1 MRCAG
6 RVILAACAA
15 AAWLGLPPPMHAQT
29 HAQTQAPPQTAGEAT
44 EAGTVHCLF
53 PGQVRRLGAFSTS
66 VTPRRAARVSPAAC
80 RAGGGEYVEP
90 GDPLEAARRIW
101 LPLAADGVPEAQLTV
116 GELYEQQGQAGLAR
130 AWYEKAAAQGS
141 PRAQFNLAAL
151 LQRSGVHAVSGAG
164 GQGDRVAE
172 LLAAASG
179 GLVAGLV
186 LGRAE
191 PPSVDFVAP
200 QEALRLPRLPQQ
212 TVMLPSGGRQTVL
225 ARVQAPAGVTQLL
238 LNGAPATPGEDG
250 LLRAEVEVADEPV
263 EVAVSVRD
271 RLGQEARASVSLLHR
286 SAPTTHAAA
295 VGAPAATT
303 PVAVAKTLPAGRR
316 HALVVA
322 NQRYRHW
329 PALDTPEAD
338 GRAVAAVLQSRF
350 GYQVTLLQDASRPQ
364 MLQALARLRQ
374 QVGAEDQV
382 VVYYAGHGQM
392 DEATARGYWIPVD
405 GAQKDVSQWV
415 SVIDVTDQLAAMPAR
430 HVLVIA
436 DSCYAGT
443 LVRSLMPRIDAALT
457 ADQRHAPLAHLSRQR
472 VRVALTSGGLE
483 PVVDGGSIEHSLFA
497 RSLLDALRAIDGP
510 VAGQELFAAVS
521 ARFSHLAS
529 RLRLTQ
535 QPQFAPIGFAGHEA
549 GDFVIAPAPM

>member
-1 MRCAG
+1 MRCTAFAVWLCVATLAVPGASAQAQAQAG
-6 RVILAACAA
+6 AE
-15 AAWLGLPPPMHAQT
+15 
-29 HAQTQAPPQTAGEAT
+29 QADAS
-44 EAGTVHCLF
+44 TVHCLF

-66 VTPRRAARVSPAAC
+66 VTPRRAARVTPAAC

-90 GDPLEAARRIW
+90 GDALEAARRIW
-101 LPLAADGVPEAQLTV
+101 LPLAADGVPDAQSTV

-151 LQRSGVHAVSGAG
+151 LQRSATATAS
-164 GQGDRVAE
+164 QGDRVAE

-186 LGRAE
+186 LGRVE
-191 PPSVDFVAP
+191 PPTVDFVAP
-200 QEALRLPRLPQQ
+200 ADALRLPRVSQQ
-212 TVMLPSGGRQTVL
+212 AVILPSGGRQTVL
-225 ARVQAPAGVTQLL
+225 ARVHAPAGVTQVLV
-238 LNGAPATPGEDG
+238 NGAPATPAEDG
-250 LLRAEVEVADEPV
+250 LLHAEVDVADQPV

-271 RLGQEARASVSLLHR
+271 RLGQEAHASVSLLHR
-286 SAPTTHAAA
+286 SAPLAAA
-295 VGAPAATT
+295 EPAVPGVSAAAALATAAAT
-303 PVAVAKTLPAGRR
+303 PVAAAPPPVPTGRR

-338 GRAVAAVLQSRF
+338 GRAVADALRSRF
-350 GYQVTLLQDASRPQ
+350 AYQVTLLQDASRPQ
-364 MLQALARLRQ
+364 LLQALARLRQ
-374 QVGAEDQV
+374 QVGPEDQV
-382 VVYYAGHGQM
+382 IVYYAGHGQM

-405 GAQKDVSQWV
+405 GAEKDVSQWV

-443 LVRSLMPRIDAALT
+443 LVRSLMPRIDAALM
-457 ADQRHAPLAHLSRQR
+457 AEQRHAPLAHLSRQR

-549 GDFVIAPAPM
+549 GDFVIAPASL

>member
-1 MRCAG
+1 MRRAS
-6 RVILAACAA
+6 LATWVAVAVLVA
-15 AAWLGLPPPMHAQT
+15 RLATPDAHAQATPAPELTDT
-29 HAQTQAPPQTAGEAT
+29 H
-44 EAGTVHCLF
+44 TVHCLF

-90 GDPLEAARRIW
+90 GDALEAARRIW
-101 LPLAADGVPEAQLTV
+101 LPLAADGVPEAQSTV
-116 GELYEQQGQAGLAR
+116 GELYDQQGQAGLAR

-141 PRAQFNLAAL
+141 ARAQFNLAAL
-151 LQRSGVHAVSGAG
+151 LQRSGAA

-172 LLAAASG
+172 LLAAATG
-179 GLVAGLV
+179 GMVTGLV

-191 PPSVDFVAP
+191 PPTVDFVAP
-200 QEALRLPRLPQQ
+200 QAALRLPRLAQQ
-212 TVMLPSGGRQTVL
+212 TVTLASAGRQTVL
-225 ARVQAPAGVTQLL
+225 ARVHAPAGVAQLL
-238 LNGAPATPGEDG
+238 VNGAPAKPAEDG
-250 LLRAEVEVADEPV
+250 LLHAEVEVADEPV
-263 EVAVSVRD
+263 AVAVSVRD
-271 RLGQEARASVSLLHR
+271 RLGQEAHASVSLLHR
-286 SAPTTHAAA
+286 SAPLAAA
-295 VGAPAATT
+295 EAAQPSVSAPEVLVAAAAT
-303 PVAVAKTLPAGRR
+303 PVAAAPLPLPTGRR

-374 QVGAEDQV
+374 QVGPEDQV

-405 GAQKDVSQWV
+405 GAEKDVSQWV

-443 LVRSLMPRIDAALT
+443 LMRSLMPRIDAALT
-457 ADQRHAPLAHLSRQR
+457 ADQRQAPLAHLSRQR

-497 RSLLDALRAIDGP
+497 RSLLDALRAVEGP

-549 GDFVIAPAPM
+549 GDFVIAPASL